1 MTIDI
6 PKGTQLRVVEK
17 TADMV
22 VFELPDGHK
31 LTVYLGK
38 GGDGK

>member
-1 MTIDI
+1 MKMYI

-17 TADMV
+17 TAYRV
-22 VFELPDGHK
+22 VFELPDGNK

-38 GGDGK
+38 GGDSK